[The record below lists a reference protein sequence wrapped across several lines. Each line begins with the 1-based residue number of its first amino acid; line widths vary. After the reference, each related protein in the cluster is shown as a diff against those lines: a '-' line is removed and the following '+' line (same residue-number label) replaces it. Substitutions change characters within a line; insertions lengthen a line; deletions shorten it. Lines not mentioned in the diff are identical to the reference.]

1 VRCKQRT
8 DDMNTTIDTLNYEDA
23 SAQLDKILVKL
34 ESGDLP
40 LEEALALYEQGAA
53 LAAHCARQLDEA
65 ELRVRLWQ
73 NGNQTAPLEGWRE
86 N

>member
-1 VRCKQRT
+1 
-8 DDMNTTIDTLNYEDA
+8 MNAAIDTLSYEDA
-23 SAQLDKILVKL
+23 SAQLDKVLVKL

-40 LEEALALYEQGAA
+40 LEQALALYEQGAA

-73 NGNQTAPLEGWRE
+73 NGNQTAPLESWRE
-86 N
+86 S